1 MGRKINDMTGYT
13 RGRIKVIERV
23 GKIKAVIFFGGM
35 SAVVEVAVLLRQ
47 TQ

>member
-23 GKIKAVIFFGGM
+23 GKNKSGNI
-35 SAVVEVAVLLRQ
+35 L
-47 TQ
+47 